1 MELGSGSPRR
11 SLQLA
16 MISRRGVLACLLAPL
31 AQDRRAPTRLS
42 VSSNQRYLQDAS
54 GTPLFLVGDCPQNMP
69 LKLAIP
75 ELDNFMAD
83 CDAKGF
89 NMLWICMDGQESG
102 GLATKPPIDRNHN
115 LMMKSGWDIGTLNEP
130 YFVTIDAIANAA
142 QQYGIYCMFTP
153 LSECQWHRDK
163 ILANTASNWY
173 RYGTFVGKRYKD
185 QSNIIWQIGNDNITV
200 EAQHAVVR
208 GIKDAGDTHL
218 MTVNWR
224 PGFHHEGSGWIV
236 SISMAKIGLT
246 SYAWYIN
253 TPIRE
258 GGAPCY
264 WQKIEYERPNPMPT
278 FATEVHYQQP
288 YAKATDLD
296 CRMQNY
302 YVALGGGC
310 GGHVYGSGFLAN
322 EWDYNTY
329 KNNGGRLQA
338 IHFKNLF
345 VGREWTSLVPDYG
358 HRFITG
364 GFGALVA
371 GHHELRGCRDQQWLT
386 GHGLLSAG
394 GNRCSGYVQTQR
406 PYGGAVVRSDERD
419 VEADSGFAVQ
429 KSRVAHLLHPGQ
441 QQRRRGGLGA
451 GVRNEEEGQ
460 SEGQLRRREFLTAWA
475 AVEGGQGAC
484 SRLR

>member
-1 MELGSGSPRR
+1 MITRR
-11 SLQLA
+11 D
-16 MISRRGVLACLLAPL
+16 VLASLLAPL
-31 AQDRRAPTRLS
+31 AQGRRTPTRLS
-42 VSSNQRYLQDAS
+42 VSSNRRYLQDAS

-69 LKLAIP
+69 LKLAIS

-83 CDAKGF
+83 CEAKGF
-89 NMLWICMDGQESG
+89 NVLWICMDGQESG

-115 LMMKSGWDIGTLNEP
+115 LMMKSGWDIATLNEP
-130 YFVTIDAIANAA
+130 YFVTIDAIADAA
-142 QQYGIYCMFTP
+142 KRYGIYCMFTP

-163 ILANTASNWY
+163 VLANSVDNWY
-173 RYGTFVGKRYKD
+173 RYGTFIGKRYKD
-185 QSNIIWQIGNDNITV
+185 HPNIIWQIGNDNITI

-224 PGFHHEGSGWIV
+224 PSFHHEGSGWTRKYKYGEGWID
-236 SISMAKIGLT
+236 LN
-246 SYAWYIN
+246 AWYIN
-253 TPIRE
+253 TPIKE

-264 WQKIEYERPNPMPT
+264 WQKIEYERPNLMPT

-364 GFGALVA
+364 GFGDLSPSTTNYVSAAINNGSLAMAYCPKASTIAADMSTINGLVE
-371 GHHELRGCRDQQWLT
+371 GRWYDPTNGTWKPIPGSPFENRGARSFFT
-386 GHGLLSAG
+386 PGSNSAG
-394 GNRCSGYVQTQR
+394 AADWVLVFETKKTDRARGN
-406 PYGGAVVRSDERD
+406 
-419 VEADSGFAVQ
+419 
-429 KSRVAHLLHPGQ
+429 
-441 QQRRRGGLGA
+441 
-451 GVRNEEEGQ
+451 
-460 SEGQLRRREFLTAWA
+460 
-475 AVEGGQGAC
+475 
-484 SRLR
+484 